1 MRTKLIASA
10 AVVLSLGLSIVVLLD
25 NLVVRVI
32 LGLVGVYAVWFI
44 MSRPTRI
51 EPAPTSR

>member
-1 MRTKLIASA
+1 M
-10 AVVLSLGLSIVVLLD
+10 VVLID
-25 NLVVRVI
+25 NLVVRII

-51 EPAPTSR
+51 EPTPTSR